1 MNNQTT
7 LPMFST
13 TDLLQIHQKGITH
26 DQVNSQIDFFKK
38 GFAYLNIIRAAIPGD
53 GIELLN
59 HATID
64 ELIRSYEADICD
76 KKIIK
81 FVPASGA
88 ATRMFKSLFESLTNI
103 TGRELSSDVLQVFKK
118 LDSFAFFPDLVEK
131 IRQNGQDINVLLKN
145 EYQKIINYI
154 LSEEGLNYGNL
165 PKGLLKFH
173 TYDHWNRT
181 AVEEHLVE
189 GALYAKNSDGTVKI
203 HFTVSPEHLKP
214 FTELIQLVIK
224 EYEKMFDVKYD
235 ISFSIQKPS
244 TDTIAVDENNQPFLN
259 SDGNLLFRPGG
270 HGALLE
276 NLNDLDG
283 DVVFIKNIDNVVPD
297 RLKQQTVT
305 YKKALAGLLLKL
317 QKQVFTYL
325 EKIESGSDEKTNA
338 EIVSFIES
346 KLGYHFSKIAS
357 NFSQSEKAK
366 LLFDLLNRP
375 IRICGMVK
383 NEGEPGGGPYWVKSE
398 DGSSS
403 LQILESSQVNPDDP
417 SQKEIFNKATH
428 FNPVDLVITMR
439 NYKGEKFNLLQF
451 RDPETGF
458 ISIKS
463 KDGKSLKALE
473 LPGLWN
479 GSMALWNTIF
489 VEVPVITF
497 NPVKTIN
504 DLLRKEHQ

>member
-1 MNNQTT
+1 
-7 LPMFST
+7 MFST
-13 TDLLQIHQKGITH
+13 TELLQIHQKGITH
-26 DQVNSQIDFFKK
+26 DQVSGQIDFFKK
-38 GFAYLNIIRAAIPGD
+38 DFTYLNIVRAAIPGD

-59 HATID
+59 HAVLD

-76 KKIIK
+76 KQIVK

-88 ATRMFKSLFESLTNI
+88 ATRMFKSLFESLTKI
-103 TGRELSSDVLQVFKK
+103 PGSELSLDVLQVFKK
-118 LDSFAFFPDLVEK
+118 LDSFAFYPDLVEK

-145 EYQKIINYI
+145 DQYQIIINYI
-154 LSEEGLNYGNL
+154 LNEEGLNYGNL

-173 TYDHWNRT
+173 NYDHWNRT

-189 GALYAKNSDGTVKI
+189 GALYSKNSDDTVKI

-214 FTELIQLVIK
+214 FTELIQLVTK
-224 EYEKMFDVKYD
+224 EYEKMFDIKYD

-259 SDGNLLFRPGG
+259 NDGNLLFRPGG

-276 NLNDLDG
+276 NLNDLDS

-297 RLKQQTVT
+297 RLKLQTVT

-325 EKIESGSDEKTNA
+325 EKIESGSDENTNA
-338 EIVSFIES
+338 EIISFIES
-346 KLGYHFSKIAS
+346 KLGYHFSPT
-357 NFSQSEKAK
+357 FSDFSHSEKTK
-366 LLFDLLNRP
+366 LLFNVLNRP

-383 NEGEPGGGPYWVKSE
+383 NEGEPGGGPYWVKSD
-398 DGSSS
+398 DGSRS
-403 LQILESSQVNPDDP
+403 LQILESSQVNPDDHT
-417 SQKEIFNKATH
+417 QKEIFKKATH
-428 FNPVDLVITMR
+428 FNPVDLVITIR

-463 KDGKSLKALE
+463 KDGKALKALE

-479 GSMALWNTIF
+479 GSMAFWNTIF
-489 VEVPVITF
+489 VEVPMMTF

>member
-1 MNNQTT
+1 MSF
-7 LPMFST
+7 MFST
-13 TDLLQIHQKGITH
+13 TELLQIHQKGITH
-26 DQVNSQIDFFKK
+26 DQVNGQIDFFKK
-38 GFAYLNIIRAAIPGD
+38 GFAYLNIVRAAIPGD

-59 HATID
+59 HAAID

-88 ATRMFKSLFESLTNI
+88 ATRMFKSLFESLTKI
-103 TGRELSSDVLQVFKK
+103 TGNEPSSDVVHVFRK

-189 GALYAKNSDGTVKI
+189 GALYAKNCDGTVNI

-214 FTELIQLVIK
+214 FTELIQLVTK

-283 DVVFIKNIDNVVPD
+283 DVVFIKNVDNVVPD

-325 EKIESGSDEKTNA
+325 EKIESGSDEKTNS

-357 NFSQSEKAK
+357 NLSQSEKAK
-366 LLFDLLNRP
+366 LLFDVLNRP

-439 NYKGEKFNLLQF
+439 NYKGAKFNLLQF

-463 KDGKSLKALE
+463 KDGKALKALE

-479 GSMALWNTIF
+479 GSMAFWNTIF

>member
-1 MNNQTT
+1 
-7 LPMFST
+7 MFST
-13 TDLLQIHQKGITH
+13 TDLLQINQKGITH

-38 GFAYLNIIRAAIPGD
+38 GFAYLKILRAAIPGD

-59 HATID
+59 HASLD
-64 ELIRSYEADICD
+64 ELIKSYETDICD
-76 KKIIK
+76 KQIVK

-88 ATRMFKSLFESLTNI
+88 ATRMFKSLFESLSPI
-103 TGRELSSDVLQVFKK
+103 TGNELSSDVLQVFRK
-118 LDSFAFFPDLVEK
+118 LDSFAFYPDLVEK
-131 IRQNGQDINVLLKN
+131 IRQNGQDINVLFKN
-145 EYQKIINYI
+145 DQYQKIINYI

-189 GALYAKNSDGTVKI
+189 GALYAKNSDGIVKI

-214 FTELIQLVIK
+214 FTELIHLISK
-224 EYEKMFDVKYD
+224 EYEKMFEIKYD

-244 TDTIAVDENNQPFLN
+244 TDTIAVNENNQPFLN
-259 SDGNLLFRPGG
+259 NDGLLLFRPGG

-297 RLKQQTVT
+297 RLKQQTVM

-325 EKIESGSDEKTNA
+325 KKIESGSDEKTNS
-338 EIVSFIES
+338 EIILFIES
-346 KLGYHFSKIAS
+346 NLGYHFSKIS
-357 NFSQSEKAK
+357 SDLSHPEKTK
-366 LLFDLLNRP
+366 LLFDVLNRP

-403 LQILESSQVNPDDP
+403 LQILESTQVNPDDQT
-417 SQKEIFNKATH
+417 QKEIFKKATH

-439 NYKGEKFNLLQF
+439 NYKGKKFNLLQF
-451 RDPETGF
+451 RDSETGF

-463 KDGKSLKALE
+463 KDGKALKALE

-479 GSMALWNTIF
+479 GSMAFWNTIF
-489 VEVPVITF
+489 VEVPMITF